1 MATQAVWLAFSFR
14 EIDGDG
20 IGDFQQIELH
30 ATRGTINL
38 AIVPPDATGTGNA
51 PPSYSDL

>member
-1 MATQAVWLAFSFR
+1 MATQAVWLAFSFG

-20 IGDFQQIELH
+20 IGGFQQIELH